1 MLIRTAVQPGAPG
14 LLLAC
19 RSNRRCRG
27 QAAHAGRG
35 PRGEAPVPALQQP
48 EKWVALPRSRQIIYL
63 RRFKDLRT
71 LSLSGN
77 PIAELEDYKMFVCAH
92 LPDLVYLDFH
102 RIDDHMASVCLGVS
116 QLSESVFSPAPP
128 PRSHPALSGFLD
140 EEVGETK

>member
-48 EKWVALPRSRQIIYL
+48 GKWVALPRSRQIIYL

-128 PRSHPALSGFLD
+128 PQPSCTVWFFG
-140 EEVGETK
+140 